1 MVSALYV
8 VLGALLLIKL
18 SYDVVRLRMQYR
30 VAYGD
35 GGFYELQTAIRVH
48 GNAVEYIPIAAV
60 LLVIMEMNGAEI
72 WMIHLC
78 GLMLMAGRLVH
89 YYGLRNREVRW
100 RRSGMAATYISLL
113 LMVLANIFY
122 LPWDLILACI
132 DPFYHQAAAPPASA
146 PLFALFC

>member
-18 SYDVVRLRMQYR
+18 SYDVVRLRMLYR

-48 GNAVEYIPIAAV
+48 GNAVEYIPIAVV
-60 LLVIMEMNGAEI
+60 LLVILEMNGAEV
-72 WMIHLC
+72 WMINLC
-78 GLMLMAGRLVH
+78 GLMLMAGRLMH
-89 YYGLRNREVRW
+89 YYGLRNREVHW
-100 RRSGMAATYISLL
+100 RRSGMAVTYTSLL

-122 LPWDLILACI
+122 LPWDLIFSLN
-132 DPFYHQAAAPPASA
+132 
-146 PLFALFC
+146 

>member
-78 GLMLMAGRLVH
+78 GLM
-89 YYGLRNREVRW
+89 
-100 RRSGMAATYISLL
+100 
-113 LMVLANIFY
+113 
-122 LPWDLILACI
+122 
-132 DPFYHQAAAPPASA
+132 
-146 PLFALFC
+146 

>member
-18 SYDVVRLRMQYR
+18 SYDVVKLRTQYR

-60 LLVIMEMNGAEI
+60 LLVMMEMNGAGV
-72 WMIHLC
+72 WMIHVC

-89 YYGLRNREVRW
+89 YYGLRNREVSW
-100 RRSGMAATYISLL
+100 RRSGMSATYIALV
-113 LMVLANIFY
+113 LMVLANIIY
-122 LPWDLILACI
+122 LPWDLIFSL
-132 DPFYHQAAAPPASA
+132 Y
-146 PLFALFC
+146 

>member
-60 LLVIMEMNGAEI
+60 LLVLMEMNGTAI

-78 GLMLMAGRLVH
+78 GLMLMSGRLVH
-89 YYGLRNREVRW
+89 YYGLRNREVSW
-100 RRSGMAATYISLL
+100 RRSGMSATYISLI
-113 LMVLANIFY
+113 LMILANIYY
-122 LPWDLILACI
+122 LPWDLIFSL
-132 DPFYHQAAAPPASA
+132 H
-146 PLFALFC
+146 

>member
-48 GNAVEYIPIAAV
+48 GNAVEYIPIATV
-60 LLVIMEMNGAEI
+60 LLVIMEMNGAEV

-78 GLMLMAGRLVH
+78 GLLLMAGRLVH
-89 YYGLRNREVRW
+89 YYGLRNREVSW
-100 RRSGMAATYISLL
+100 RRSGMAATYISLI
-113 LMVLANIFY
+113 LMVIANIFY
-122 LPWDLILACI
+122 LPWDLVFSL
-132 DPFYHQAAAPPASA
+132 H
-146 PLFALFC
+146 

>member
-30 VAYGD
+30 VAFGD

-60 LLVIMEMNGAEI
+60 LLVLMEMNGAEV
-72 WMIHLC
+72 WMIHIC
-78 GLMLMAGRLVH
+78 GLMLMVGRLMH
-89 YYGLRNREVRW
+89 YYGLRNREAHW
-100 RRSGMAATYISLL
+100 RRFGMTATYLSLV
-113 LMVLANIFY
+113 LMVLTNIFY
-122 LPWDLILACI
+122 LPWDLIFSL
-132 DPFYHQAAAPPASA
+132 H
-146 PLFALFC
+146 